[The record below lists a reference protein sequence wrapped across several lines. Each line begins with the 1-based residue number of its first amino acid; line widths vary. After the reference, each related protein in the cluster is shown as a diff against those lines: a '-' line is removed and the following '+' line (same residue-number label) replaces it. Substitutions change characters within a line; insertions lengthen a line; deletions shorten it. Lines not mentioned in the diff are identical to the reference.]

1 MLCQFLFIHYN
12 YIHDWWINMPLYNE
26 VGITKTE
33 LNQIRIALDYAAVN
47 DGSLSAASIESL
59 ENISGLFV
67 DIRQQLVNY
76 EAANAVTVDPYVV
89 LRANATA
96 F

>member
-1 MLCQFLFIHYN
+1 
-12 YIHDWWINMPLYNE
+12 MPLYNE